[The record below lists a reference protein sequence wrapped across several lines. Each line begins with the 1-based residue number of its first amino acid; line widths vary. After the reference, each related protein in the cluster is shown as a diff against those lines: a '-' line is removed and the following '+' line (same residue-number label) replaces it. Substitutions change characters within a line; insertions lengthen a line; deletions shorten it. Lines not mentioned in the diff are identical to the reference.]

1 MRPINQQRTE
11 KRTRRQTQGL
21 TALSRLDDRLRKFM
35 TDEPTAQEIVES
47 IKKAADSAPT
57 AHDKAAPLALYH
69 FARFIKEVSDSAEKQ
84 TRKVVNLTYALFWL
98 TTVLLIVALI
108 QLAIMWPQNSEEI
121 DAHDN
126 KAPNNQNN

>member
-1 MRPINQQRTE
+1 VESPLPYLPPTPKLLIAQQGQQRH
-11 KRTRRQTQGL
+11 L
-21 TALSRLDDRLRKFM
+21 
-35 TDEPTAQEIVES
+35 
-47 IKKAADSAPT
+47 PT

-108 QLAIMWPQNSEEI
+108 QIAIMWPQNSEEI